1 MERYYFSHNHSI
13 SIANIWING
22 GSECDQ
28 KNKKGLNQ
36 LLLTL
41 ILRGCKG
48 FNNYSFSEYI
58 NSYGAELNYEIY
70 EDGIFLSI
78 KSLKKFF
85 KKLYPLLEKLIQEPN
100 LYEKDFHI
108 CKNHAIDN
116 INKSKENLFH
126 IAYENWRKIVYNN
139 HPYAFNSEGY
149 IQDLEGITYGD
160 TEKEFKKFKLREKFL
175 ISNFK
180 LDNLKKIEGNSIQNL
195 IKKDNLII
203 QDESKKRFI
212 SQFSNS
218 KQTIIMIGNKT
229 CFHQSLDYLPLKIL
243 ESHLSFGMSSV
254 LFKLFRE
261 KNGLTYDI
269 GISYP
274 VRRSFAPFLI
284 YLSVSEK
291 NSIFALKILLK
302 LWNSISKRP
311 LSKDEIKLAKIK
323 LYSSILNSYQ
333 SLEEISSRKIQLIG
347 FKINPMYD
355 ELLMN
360 RINSINPEDVVE
372 VSKKYLTSP
381 FISVIGKEKTC
392 NEIKKIWKETINF

>member
-1 MERYYFSHNHSI
+1 
-13 SIANIWING
+13 
-22 GSECDQ
+22 
-28 KNKKGLNQ
+28 
-36 LLLTL
+36 
-41 ILRGCKG
+41 
-48 FNNYSFSEYI
+48 
-58 NSYGAELNYEIY
+58 
-70 EDGIFLSI
+70 
-78 KSLKKFF
+78 
-85 KKLYPLLEKLIQEPN
+85 
-100 LYEKDFHI
+100 
-108 CKNHAIDN
+108 
-116 INKSKENLFH
+116 
-126 IAYENWRKIVYNN
+126 
-139 HPYAFNSEGY
+139 
-149 IQDLEGITYGD
+149 
-160 TEKEFKKFKLREKFL
+160 
-175 ISNFK
+175 
-180 LDNLKKIEGNSIQNL
+180 
-195 IKKDNLII
+195 
-203 QDESKKRFI
+203 
-212 SQFSNS
+212 
-218 KQTIIMIGNKT
+218 
-229 CFHQSLDYLPLKIL
+229 
-243 ESHLSFGMSSV
+243 MSSV